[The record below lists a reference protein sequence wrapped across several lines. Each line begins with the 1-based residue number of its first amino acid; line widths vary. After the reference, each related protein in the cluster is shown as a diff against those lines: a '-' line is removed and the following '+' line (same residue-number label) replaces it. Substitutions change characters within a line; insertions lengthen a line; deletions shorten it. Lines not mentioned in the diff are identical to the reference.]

1 MHISHVI
8 ERFGQQR
15 VSAEDDLT
23 RVAIRDLMEVNVV
36 KKKWNAVDDVKGSL
50 QLRRNDPMC
59 HDQSQE
65 EHAIPEDPMLY
76 HLETPILDLEA

>member
-36 KKKWNAVDDVKGSL
+36 KKK
-50 QLRRNDPMC
+50 
-59 HDQSQE
+59 
-65 EHAIPEDPMLY
+65 
-76 HLETPILDLEA
+76 